1 MPLSPIR
8 TTAGL
13 AFLSGLLT
21 AAAPLAPHETLPGP
35 WSPNK
40 PVQANQAINVNQGCV
55 GCHEEIAAEW
65 QASLHAEAYTNP
77 EFQRALHEEPLP
89 FCKGCHAPEADPKK
103 ADNSALQRLGVSCV
117 SCHVVKLGIL
127 ASPGGTGSTDN
138 PTHPV
143 VRQASFA
150 TLAACANCHQFAFPG
165 ESETMA
171 YNLMQS
177 TINEFRVTSD
187 DASGC
192 AVCHMPVTAT
202 GHRSHRFDVTRNA
215 SRLRA
220 ALRVSAR
227 RNGHHRVE
235 ISLASKAVAHAF
247 PTGDLFRRLAV
258 EVEALGPEFSQV
270 EAHTLYLAREFETT
284 HTEGGVKRRR
294 LVRDARLPA
303 GGQARALVFEW
314 DNDISKVPIHFR
326 VVYQRV
332 QHPGKVGQP
341 DAEIAGELEL
351 ASGELA
357 VEGHEP

>member
-21 AAAPLAPHETLPGP
+21 AAAPLGQRQTLPGP
-35 WSPNK
+35 WSPDK
-40 PVQANQAINVNQGCV
+40 PVQGNQAINVNQGCV

-77 EFQRALHEEPLP
+77 EFQRALREEPLP
-89 FCKGCHAPEADPKK
+89 FCKGCHAPEANPNK
-103 ADNSALQRLGVSCV
+103 ANNLAVQRLGVSCV
-117 SCHVVKLGIL
+117 SCHVVKVGIL
-127 ASPGGTGSTDN
+127 ASPGSTEK
-138 PTHPV
+138 PSHPV

-165 ESETMA
+165 ESETMTLS
-171 YNLMQS
+171 LMQS
-177 TINEFRVTSD
+177 TINEFRVTSED
-187 DASGC
+187 SGGC
-192 AVCHMPVTAT
+192 AVCHMPVTET
-202 GHRSHRFDVTRNA
+202 GHRSHRFNVSRNA
-215 SRLRA
+215 SLLRA

-227 RNGHHRVE
+227 RTGNHRVE
-235 ISLASKAVAHAF
+235 IGLASKAVAHAF
-247 PTGDLFRRLAV
+247 PTGDLFRRLTV
-258 EVEALGPEFSQV
+258 EVEALGPEFSRV
-270 EAHTLYLAREFETT
+270 ESHTVYLTREFETT

-303 GGQARALVFEW
+303 SGQARALVFEW
-314 DNDISKVPIHFR
+314 DNDISKYPIHFR

-351 ASGELA
+351 ASGQLA